1 VAAGWRALA
10 ATKAC
15 GAVAVGFTVFKKM
28 KLGKRGGIKSLGC
41 VRVPTFASRVKA
53 INSLL

>member
-15 GAVAVGFTVFKKM
+15 GAVAVGFKVFKKM